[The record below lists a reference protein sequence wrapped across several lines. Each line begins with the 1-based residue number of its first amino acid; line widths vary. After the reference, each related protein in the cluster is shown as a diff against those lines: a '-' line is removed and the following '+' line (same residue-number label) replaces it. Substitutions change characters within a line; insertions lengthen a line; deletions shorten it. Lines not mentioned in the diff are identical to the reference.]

1 MTTSDLKEQDSLK
14 GQAIALRQQGLTYP
28 QISEHLN
35 GALSVDWCKRN
46 LKQVKLPVV
55 EDKCLD
61 EVIRLAIRPEGVS
74 VYEANGVIIKHNQ
87 GSQLS
92 KEKMRQIRDKA
103 KTKNPDCLFR
113 PAWVSTEKP
122 EDSYR
127 AFCAYIIHL
136 QDELDNITR
145 WYCDSFPDA
154 KPSAV
159 KYEMLE
165 YLKPSK
171 DSISLSRRISRAEQL
186 CENMEERLHSQ

>member
-1 MTTSDLKEQDSLK
+1 MTTNDLKEQ
-14 GQAIALRQQGLTYP
+14 AILLRQQGLTYP

-61 EVIRLAIRPEGVS
+61 EIIRLATRPEGVS

-87 GSQLS
+87 DKQLS

-103 KTKNPDCLFR
+103 KAKNPECLFR

-122 EDSYR
+122 EDSYQ
-127 AFCAYIIHL
+127 AFCAYLIHI
-136 QDELDNITR
+136 QDELDNMTR
-145 WYCDSFPDA
+145 WYCGSFPDT
-154 KPSAV
+154 KPSSV
-159 KYEMLE
+159 RYEMLE

-171 DSISLSRRISRAEQL
+171 DGMSLNKRISRAEQL
-186 CENMEERLHSQ
+186 CETMEERLHSQ